1 MRAEVLR
8 SPVGVGLAAVLLGLL
23 ACLWLGVEAPDSA
36 SLRTV
41 GAFFS
46 GALHPAMVDPLTQQ
60 ALLPIALRSAALTV
74 LYGLAATSLVVL
86 LGLPLGL
93 AGTSA
98 APPTLRRAAMGLA
111 AGARAFNG
119 PLWALLLLASVG
131 LSPVAGVIA
140 IALPGVGAFARAV
153 AALFGEAAAD
163 GPRAVREQGGSPLQ
177 ALLLGAGP
185 GVSAELSS
193 FAMVRLECAVR
204 TAAVLGF
211 FGLPTLGVHIAASAA
226 SQDHASTWTFLYA
239 LLGTSLVLEALGS
252 GLRRLLRKTPRGKA
266 LAWVGVGFAG
276 LSLAVWLSPAL
287 RAPATGGAPVW
298 TRLSAFAQ
306 QAFTPEL
313 LTIWSQARAWSALA
327 DTVALAVAAVSV
339 AALLGALLAPLRPP
353 LRAPI
358 RGLLLCLR
366 SIPEYVWAFIAVS
379 LLGLGPLPAILALVL
394 HNTGVLGRLGGELC
408 EEQDPRPGRTVQEQG
423 GGSLAQLLW
432 GTWPQL
438 RGRYLLYV
446 GLRAEACL
454 REAAVLGLT
463 GVVSLGWLVAEAR
476 AGGRYPE
483 MVGVLLLTWALFVGL
498 TVLMSKLRR
507 ALRGGAVADSSS

>member
-1 MRAEVLR
+1 MRAELLR
-8 SPVGVGLAAVLLGLL
+8 SPLGMGLAALLLGLL
-23 ACLWLGVEAPDSA
+23 AALWLGIEAPDST
-36 SLRTV
+36 SLQTL
-41 GAFFS
+41 GAFFT
-46 GALHPAMVDPLTQQ
+46 GAVQPASTDPLTQQ
-60 ALLPIALRSAALTV
+60 PLLPVALRSAGLTL

-93 AGTSA
+93 AGTGA
-98 APPTLRRAAMGLA
+98 APPMLRRAAMGLA

-131 LSPVAGVIA
+131 LTPIAGVIA

-185 GVSAELSS
+185 GVSPELSS
-193 FAMVRLECAVR
+193 FALVRLECAVR

-239 LLGTSLVLEALGS
+239 LLGTSLFLEALGS
-252 GLRRLLRKTPRGKA
+252 GLRRLLRRAPRGRPMTGLA
-266 LAWVGVGFAG
+266 LGFAVLTTG
-276 LSLAVWLSPAL
+276 LWLSPWL

-298 TRLSAFAQ
+298 TRLSSFAD
-306 QAFTPEL
+306 QALTPEL
-313 LTIWSQARAWSALA
+313 FVIWAQGRAWHALA
-327 DTVALAVAAVSV
+327 DTVALAIAAVSV
-339 AALLGALLAPLRPP
+339 SALLGALLSPIRAPF
-353 LRAPI
+353 RAPI
-358 RGLLLCLR
+358 RGVLLCLR
-366 SIPEYVWAFIAVS
+366 GIPEYVWAFIAVS
-379 LLGLGPLPAILALVL
+379 LLGLGPLPAVLALVL

-408 EEQDPRPGRTVQEQG
+408 EEQDPRPLRAVEEQG
-423 GGSLAQLLW
+423 GGTLAQLLW
-432 GTWPQL
+432 GTWPQV

-446 GLRAEACL
+446 GLRSEACL

-498 TVLMSKLRR
+498 TVLVSKLRR
-507 ALRGGAVADSSS
+507 ALRGGAVADRSS